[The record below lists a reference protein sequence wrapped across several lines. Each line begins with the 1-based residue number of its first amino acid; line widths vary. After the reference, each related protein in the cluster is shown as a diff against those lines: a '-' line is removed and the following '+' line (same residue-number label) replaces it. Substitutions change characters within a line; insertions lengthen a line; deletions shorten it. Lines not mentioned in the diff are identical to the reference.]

1 MAIKVFAPAKVN
13 LSLHITGQRAD
24 AYHLLDSLVAFA
36 PVGDR
41 LILSAG
47 QGVTMSVDGPEGAG
61 VPVDDSNLALRG
73 ARLVSANGVHIALT
87 KDLPAAAGIGGGSS
101 DAAAAIRGACALFD
115 APMPDE
121 GAILSLGADVP
132 MCLTPV
138 PARATGIG
146 GELAPV
152 ALPRLPAV
160 LVNPRVPVSTPSVF
174 RTLTRRDNPPMPDV
188 PVFAGVTDAIA
199 WLADQRNDMQSAAI
213 AIEPMV
219 ATVLDALTDAGAALS
234 RMSGSGATCFGL
246 YPTDAAA
253 RAAAAAIAAAHPDW
267 WVRATWLGDV
277 SEMAVPQVA

>member
-1 MAIKVFAPAKVN
+1 MAINVFAPAKVN

-24 AYHLLDSLVAFA
+24 GYHLLDSLVAFA

-41 LILSAG
+41 LVLSAG
-47 QGVTMSVDGPEGAG
+47 QGFTMSVDGPEGAG

-73 ARLVSANGVHIALT
+73 ARLVSENGVHIALT

-101 DAAAAIRGACALFD
+101 DAAAAIRGTCALFD

-132 MCLTPV
+132 MCMKPV
-138 PARATGIG
+138 SARATGIG
-146 GELAPV
+146 GELERV
-152 ALPRLPAV
+152 TLPRLPAV

-174 RTLTRRDNPPMPDV
+174 RSLTRRDNPPMPDV
-188 PVFAGVTDAIA
+188 PAFAGVSDAIA
-199 WLADQRNDMQSAAI
+199 WLADQRNDMQAAAI

-219 ATVLDALTDAGAALS
+219 ASVLDALGETGAALS

-253 RAAAAAIAAAHPDW
+253 AEAGAAIAAAHPGW

>member
-1 MAIKVFAPAKVN
+1 
-13 LSLHITGQRAD
+13 
-24 AYHLLDSLVAFA
+24 
-36 PVGDR
+36 
-41 LILSAG
+41 
-47 QGVTMSVDGPEGAG
+47 MSVDGPEGAG

-73 ARLVSANGVHIALT
+73 ARLVSEKGVHIALT

-101 DAAAAIRGACALFD
+101 DAAAAMRGACALFG
-115 APMPDE
+115 APLPDE

-132 MCLTPV
+132 MCMTPV

-146 GELAPV
+146 GELARV

-174 RTLTRRDNPPMPDV
+174 RTLTCRDNPPMPDIPAFNGV
-188 PVFAGVTDAIA
+188 PDAIA
-199 WLADQRNDMQSAAI
+199 WLADQRNDMQCAAI

-219 ATVLDALTDAGAALS
+219 ATALDALGDTGAALS

-253 RAAAAAIAAAHPDW
+253 RAAGAAIAAAHPDW

-277 SEMAVPQVA
+277 SDRAVPQVA

>member
-1 MAIKVFAPAKVN
+1 MAINVFAPAKVN

-24 AYHLLDSLVAFA
+24 GYHLLDSLVAFA

-41 LILSAG
+41 LVLSAG
-47 QGVTMSVDGPEGAG
+47 QGFTMSVDGPEGAG

-73 ARLVSANGVHIALT
+73 ARLVSENGVHIALT

-115 APMPDE
+115 APMPDK
-121 GAILSLGADVP
+121 GAILSLGSDVP
-132 MCLTPV
+132 MCMMPA

-146 GELAPV
+146 GELERV

-188 PVFAGVTDAIA
+188 PAFAGVPDAIA
-199 WLADQRNDMQSAAI
+199 WLADQRNDMQAAAI

-219 ATVLDALTDAGAALS
+219 ATVLDALGDTGAALS

-253 RAAAAAIAAAHPDW
+253 REAGTAIAAAHPDW

-277 SEMAVPQVA
+277 SEMAVPQVG

>member
-1 MAIKVFAPAKVN
+1 MAINVFAPAKVN

-24 AYHLLDSLVAFA
+24 GYHLLDSLVAFA

-41 LILSAG
+41 LVLSAG
-47 QGVTMSVDGPEGAG
+47 QVFTMSVDGPEGTG

-73 ARLVSANGVHIALT
+73 ARLVSENGVHIALT

-132 MCLTPV
+132 MCMMPA
-138 PARATGIG
+138 PARASGIG

-152 ALPRLPAV
+152 TLPRLPAV

-188 PVFAGVTDAIA
+188 PAFAGVPDAIA
-199 WLADQRNDMQSAAI
+199 WLAEQRNDMQAAAI

-219 ATVLDALTDAGAALS
+219 ATVLDALGDSGAALS

-253 RAAAAAIAAAHPDW
+253 REAGTAIANAHPDW

>member
-1 MAIKVFAPAKVN
+1 MAINVFAPAKVN

-24 AYHLLDSLVAFA
+24 GYHLLDSLVAFA

-41 LILSAG
+41 LVLSAG

-73 ARLVSANGVHIALT
+73 ARLVSENDVHIALT

-132 MCLTPV
+132 MCMMPA

-146 GELAPV
+146 GELERV

-188 PVFAGVTDAIA
+188 PAFAGVPDAIA
-199 WLADQRNDMQSAAI
+199 WLADQRNDMQAAAI

-219 ATVLDALTDAGAALS
+219 ATVLDALGDTGAALS

-253 RAAAAAIAAAHPDW
+253 RAAGAAIAAAHPDW

-277 SEMAVPQVA
+277 SDKAVPQVA

>member
-1 MAIKVFAPAKVN
+1 MAINVFAPAKVN

-24 AYHLLDSLVAFA
+24 GYHLLDSLVAFA

-41 LILSAG
+41 LVLSAG
-47 QGVTMSVDGPEGAG
+47 QGFTMSVDGPEGAG

-73 ARLVSANGVHIALT
+73 ARLVSGNGVHIALT

-132 MCLTPV
+132 MCMKPV
-138 PARATGIG
+138 SARATGIG
-146 GELAPV
+146 GELERV
-152 ALPRLPAV
+152 TLPRLPAV

-188 PVFAGVTDAIA
+188 PAFASVPDAIA
-199 WLADQRNDMQSAAI
+199 WLAEQRNDMQAAAI

-219 ATVLDALTDAGAALS
+219 ASVLDALGETGAALS

-253 RAAAAAIAAAHPDW
+253 AEAGAAIAAAHPGW

>member
-1 MAIKVFAPAKVN
+1 MAINVFAPAKVN

-24 AYHLLDSLVAFA
+24 GYHLLDSLVAFA

-41 LILSAG
+41 LVLSAG
-47 QGVTMSVDGPEGAG
+47 QGFTMSVDGPEGAG

-73 ARLVSANGVHIALT
+73 ARLVSENGVHIALT

-115 APMPDE
+115 APMPDK
-121 GAILSLGADVP
+121 GAILSLGSDVP
-132 MCLTPV
+132 MCMMPA

-146 GELAPV
+146 GELERV

-188 PVFAGVTDAIA
+188 PAFAGVPDAIA
-199 WLADQRNDMQSAAI
+199 WLADQRNDMQAAAI

-219 ATVLDALTDAGAALS
+219 ATVLDALGDTGAALS

-253 RAAAAAIAAAHPDW
+253 RAAGAAIAAAHPDW

-277 SEMAVPQVA
+277 SDKAVPQVA

>member
-1 MAIKVFAPAKVN
+1 MAINVFAPAKVN

-24 AYHLLDSLVAFA
+24 GYHLLDSLVAFA

-41 LILSAG
+41 LVLSAG
-47 QGVTMSVDGPEGAG
+47 QGFTMSVDGPEGAG

-73 ARLVSANGVHIALT
+73 ARLVSGNGVHIALT

-132 MCLTPV
+132 MCMTPA

-146 GELAPV
+146 GDLARV
-152 ALPRLPAV
+152 TLPRLPAV

-188 PVFAGVTDAIA
+188 PAFAAVSDAIA
-199 WLADQRNDMQSAAI
+199 WLADQRNDMQAAAI

-219 ATVLDALTDAGAALS
+219 ATVLDALGDTGAALS

-253 RAAAAAIAAAHPDW
+253 CDAGAAIAAAHPDW

-277 SEMAVPQVA
+277 SDMAVPQVA

>member
-1 MAIKVFAPAKVN
+1 MV
-13 LSLHITGQRAD
+13 
-24 AYHLLDSLVAFA
+24 
-36 PVGDR
+36 
-41 LILSAG
+41 LSAG
-47 QGVTMSVDGPEGAG
+47 QGFTMSVDGPEGAG

-73 ARLVSANGVHIALT
+73 ARLVSENGVHIALT

-115 APMPDE
+115 APMPDK
-121 GAILSLGADVP
+121 GAILSLGSDVP
-132 MCLTPV
+132 MCMMPA

-146 GELAPV
+146 GELERV

-188 PVFAGVTDAIA
+188 PAFAGVPDAIA
-199 WLADQRNDMQSAAI
+199 WLADQRNDMQAAAI

-219 ATVLDALTDAGAALS
+219 ATVLDALGDTGAALS

-253 RAAAAAIAAAHPDW
+253 REAGAAIAAAHPDW

-277 SEMAVPQVA
+277 SDMAVPQVA